1 MSHVLYCDEN
11 SEGKLDKLLEVSN
24 PKEVIM
30 KAIEYFK
37 NPDIKVYLS
46 NRKNKKYM
54 IVHPKTEKMVHFG
67 DINYLDYTKH
77 KDKER
82 REAYLKR
89 ASNIKGNWMFDR
101 YSPNSLS
108 LHLLW

>member
-1 MSHVLYCDEN
+1 
-11 SEGKLDKLLEVSN
+11 
-24 PKEVIM
+24 
-30 KAIEYFK
+30 
-37 NPDIKVYLS
+37 
-46 NRKNKKYM
+46 
-54 IVHPKTEKMVHFG
+54 MVHFG
-67 DINYLDYTKH
+67 DINYFDYTKH